1 MIMKSLLLLFS
12 FLIPLASSSQNVEV
26 DTIANPHLADFSK
39 IVHYI
44 PKKLVVENAPE
55 KWESYPVNTIASL
68 LALFDNAD
76 RFSENDR
83 VWAKAATER
92 LAEALFNENKPV
104 LLSGYGYSGGPA
116 SRLEPLIKDN
126 HTYTRVIICV
136 GCKCVTK
143 EMHVFLDIFNNKM
156 EALVRAKC

>member
-1 MIMKSLLLLFS
+1 MKSLLLLFS
-12 FLIPLASSSQNVEV
+12 FLIPLVSFSQNVEV
-26 DTIANPHLADFSK
+26 DTIANTHLADFSK

-44 PKKLVVENAPE
+44 PKKLVVGNAPE
-55 KWESYPVNTIASL
+55 KWKNHPVNTIASL

-92 LAEALFNENKPV
+92 LAEAFFNENKPV
-104 LLSGYGYSGGPA
+104 LLSGYGYSGGPD
-116 SRLEPLIKDN
+116 SRLEPLVMDS
-126 HTYTRVIICV
+126 HTCTRVIICV

-143 EMHVFLDIFNNKM
+143 EMRVFLDIFNHKM
-156 EALVRAKC
+156 EALVRAKS

>member
-1 MIMKSLLLLFS
+1 MKSFLLLFS

-26 DTIANPHLADFSK
+26 DTIANPHRAEFSK

-55 KWESYPVNTIASL
+55 KWKSHQVNTIASL

-92 LAEALFNENKPV
+92 LAEALFNEDKPV

-156 EALVRAKC
+156 EALVRAKS

>member
-1 MIMKSLLLLFS
+1 MKSLLLVFS
-12 FLIPLASSSQNVEV
+12 FLVSLASFSQDVEV
-26 DTIANPHLADFSK
+26 DTIVNPHLAEFSK
-39 IVHYI
+39 IVHHA

-55 KWESYPVNTIASL
+55 MWKNHPVNTIASL
-68 LALFDNAD
+68 LELFNNAD

-92 LAEALFNENKPV
+92 LAEAFFTDNKPV

-116 SRLEPLIKDN
+116 SRLEPLVKDN
-126 HTYTRVIICV
+126 YTYTRVIICV

-143 EMHVFLDIFNNKM
+143 EMHIFFDIFNHKM
-156 EALVRAKC
+156 EALVKAKS